1 MLPGLAAARNHGAA
15 LLIVSEDLDE
25 ILELADRVA
34 VMSGGS
40 INYVLPV
47 CETDRSTIGKHMARH

>member
-1 MLPGLAAARNHGAA
+1 
-15 LLIVSEDLDE
+15 
-25 ILELADRVA
+25 

-47 CETDRSTIGKHMARH
+47 CETDRSTIGKHMAGH